1 MEFIQGAGTYSNVMK
16 QVNSKK
22 KAVEKLDL
30 EQEEEETKFAGL
42 KEDAELPLK
51 LESGGK
57 LDQPP
62 IAIKNAGFGCAVRS
76 FYSRPAS
83 PMTSGGS
90 VLLVCVR
97 TRVCVR
103 GLPCLLSQPLVSSV
117 RRGCTPPPTHTP

>member
-30 EQEEEETKFAGL
+30 EQDEEETKFAGL

-51 LESGGK
+51 LESGGR

-62 IAIKNAGFGCAVRS
+62 IAIKNAGFG
-76 FYSRPAS
+76 
-83 PMTSGGS
+83 S
-90 VLLVCVR
+90 VFFAQPVLDGRWCLVVCLVVDR
-97 TRVCVR
+97 WRVC
-103 GLPCLLSQPLVSSV
+103 PA
-117 RRGCTPPPTHTP
+117 